1 MAENVI
7 PSPARIMKHLNSFVI
22 GQEEAKKTLSVA
34 VYNHYRRQQLSDGPD
49 AGKWQ
54 NGKSNVL
61 LIGNTGCGKTH
72 LINTIA
78 RMLNVPFYVQDCT
91 KITASGYVGS
101 DVEDCLAGLL
111 RSCNYDVEA
120 AQRGIVMLD
129 ECDKLRKAYAG
140 ASITR
145 DVSGECVQQSLLKI
159 VEGDVVGVQPQGGRK
174 HPEASL
180 VYVDTTNILF
190 IASGAFVG
198 LEEIIRK
205 RTGQSKGAIGF
216 NGSGQKKEET
226 ESTVL
231 DRILP
236 EDLTR
241 YGMIPE
247 FIGRFPVI
255 TNVEPLSKDDL
266 VRILTE
272 PDDAIT
278 RQYRRMM
285 AMDGADLKFTDGAL
299 EAIATLALEIGTG
312 ARALRSVIEKVM
324 LDIMYEVPSCRDK
337 NRGRLTEYVI
347 TQEMVYAKTRQ
358 YQQVV

>member
-34 VYNHYRRQQLSDGPD
+34 VYNHYRRLQLSDSPH
-49 AGKWQ
+49 AQQWQ

-72 LINTIA
+72 LINTIV
-78 RMLNVPFYVQDCT
+78 RMLKVPFYIQDCT

-111 RSCNYDVEA
+111 RNCNYDVEA

-129 ECDKLRKAYAG
+129 ECDKLRKSYAG
-140 ASITR
+140 SSSK
-145 DVSGECVQQSLLKI
+145 DVNGECVQQSLLKI
-159 VEGDVVGVQPQGGRK
+159 VEGDVVGVPPQGGRR
-174 HPEASL
+174 HSEAEL

-198 LEEIIRK
+198 LEDIIRK
-205 RTGQSKGAIGF
+205 RTGLSTGAIGF
-216 NGSGQKKEET
+216 NGSGQKQKESG
-226 ESTVL
+226 STVL

-241 YGMIPE
+241 FGMIPE

-255 TNVEPLSKDDL
+255 TNVEPLSRDDL

-272 PDDAIT
+272 PDDAIVS
-278 RQYRRMM
+278 QYRMM
-285 AMDGADLKFTDGAL
+285 LAIEGADLKFTDDAL
-299 EAIATLALEIGTG
+299 DAIATLALEIGTG

-324 LDIMYEVPSCRDK
+324 RDIMFDVPSRRDR
-337 NRGRLTEYVI
+337 NRGRLLEYVV
-347 TQEMVYAKTRQ
+347 TDDMVYAKNRQ
-358 YQQVV
+358 NLQFV